1 MGDTAARPGVE
12 PSERTVIGITFGNSN
27 SSIAHVVDDKA
38 EVIANED
45 GDRQIPTILSYVE
58 GDEYYGQQAKNFLVR
73 NPTNT
78 IAYFRDFL
86 GKEFK
91 LIDPTH
97 NHASA
102 HPREAGETVSFTE
115 KEEGEA
121 EEEAPSELSVS
132 EVATRYLRRLV
143 GAASEYL
150 GKKVTSAV
158 ITVPTNFGDK
168 QRAALLE
175 AAAAADLE
183 VLQLISEPV
192 AAILAYDGRP
202 EAKIRDKMVVVA
214 DLGGTRSDVA
224 VVASRGGMYT
234 VLATVHDYE
243 FAGFALDK
251 VLVDHFAK
259 EFMKKHGGAGD
270 PRENARSLAKLRL
283 EAEATKRA
291 LSRASNAS
299 FGVESL
305 LGGIDFAGTI
315 NRLRYELIARP
326 VFEGINRLVA
336 SAVQKAGLDVLDV
349 DEVVLVGGTSHT
361 PRIAA
366 NLRDLFPPSTRILAP
381 ATEPTAVNPS
391 EAQARG
397 AALQASLIR
406 DYEAEDIEQSTHAA
420 VTTVPHVSNAIGV
433 VSAGEAGEELFV
445 PVIPPDTAVP
455 ARRTVHVSA
464 PPDGGDVLVKVVEG
478 NTHIKVTRPEP
489 KPEPKED
496 GDGDGDGEDKKAKA
510 EDADGDG
517 DGDDDDDDDDF
528 SDDDEEEEEEEEKR
542 EKVWKIGPTLAEA
555 AVRGVKKG
563 GKVEVSIT
571 VNSDLSVIVTARE
584 VGGKGGVR
592 GTLASA

>member
-1 MGDTAARPGVE
+1 MSDTAAKPGVE

-73 NPTNT
+73 NPKNT

-91 LIDPTH
+91 SIDPTH

-102 HPREAGETVSFTE
+102 HPQETGETVSFTV
-115 KEEGEA
+115 KDKDG
-121 EEEAPSELSVS
+121 EEEAPSTLSVS

-143 GAASEYL
+143 GSASEYL
-150 GKKVTSAV
+150 GRKVTSAV
-158 ITVPTNFGDK
+158 ITVPTNFTDK
-168 QRAALLE
+168 QKAALIE

-183 VLQLISEPV
+183 VLQLVSEPI

-202 EAKIRDKMVVVA
+202 EAKIQDKIIVVA

-259 EFMKKHGGAGD
+259 EFMKKNSGAGD
-270 PRENARSLAKLRL
+270 PRENAKSLAKLKL

-291 LSRASNAS
+291 LSLGTNAS
-299 FGVESL
+299 FSVESL
-305 LGGIDFAGTI
+305 LNGIDFASTI
-315 NRLRYELIARP
+315 NRLRYETIGRA
-326 VFEGINRLVA
+326 VFEGINRLVE
-336 SAVQKAGLDVLDV
+336 SAVKKAGLDVLDV
-349 DEVVLVGGTSHT
+349 DEVMLVGGTSHT

-366 NLRDLFPPSTRILAP
+366 NLRYIFPQSTRILAP
-381 ATEPTAVNPS
+381 STETTAINPS
-391 EAQARG
+391 EAEARG
-397 AALQASLIR
+397 AALQASLVR

-433 VSAGEAGEELFV
+433 VSVNEAGEDVFV
-445 PVIPPDTAVP
+445 PIVPPDTAVP

-464 PPDGGDVLVKVVEG
+464 PNGGDVLVKVVEG
-478 NTHIKVTRPEP
+478 NTHIKVTQPEP
-489 KPEPKED
+489 KPKED
-496 GDGDGDGEDKKAKA
+496 GDDDKKAKV
-510 EDADGDG
+510 EDADDS
-517 DGDDDDDDDDF
+517 DEDDSDF
-528 SDDDEEEEEEEEKR
+528 SDEEEEEEEKR
-542 EKVWKIGPTLAEA
+542 EKVWKIGSTLAEA
-555 AVRGVKKG
+555 AVKGVKKG